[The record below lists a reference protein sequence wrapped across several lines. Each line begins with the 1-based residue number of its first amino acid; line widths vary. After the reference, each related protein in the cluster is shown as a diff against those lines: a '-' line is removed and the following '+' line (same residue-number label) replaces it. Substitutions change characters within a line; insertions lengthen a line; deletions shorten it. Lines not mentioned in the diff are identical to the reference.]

1 MLSDKGEK
9 KHLINEGKHA
19 LPPRCLTSS
28 PSSCPSCCLFFLFLA
43 EQQFVTDL
51 GKGRQL
57 YHSQCAGDVSVR
69 SSAFPVS
76 LRGAGMQPLGSAGG

>member
-1 MLSDKGEK
+1 M
-9 KHLINEGKHA
+9 
-19 LPPRCLTSS
+19 
-28 PSSCPSCCLFFLFLA
+28 
-43 EQQFVTDL
+43 TDL